1 MLTAICMNPAIDRTV
16 TVPSLQI
23 GAVNR
28 IASVRHDVGGK
39 GVNVA
44 ITAKRLGVESFVLGC
59 AGKEGME
66 RVINRLSAEKIDSA
80 FLPLD
85 GSVRTNTKIVA
96 LQPHCVTEL
105 NEQGAPMN
113 AQQMQEFL
121 AMAEKRIQG
130 SDYVVLTGS
139 LPPNAPKDTYRAL
152 IECLPEC
159 RCVLDSSGETLLQ
172 GLKAHPFLIKPNQ
185 HELHETLGCPCETL
199 AQVREAAKKL
209 IEMGTENVLVSLGA
223 DGAMWVT
230 WDAVMFAPAMPVT
243 VSSTVGAGD
252 AMVGGVMAGFIK
264 TGDIRQAFAY
274 GVAAGSATVMTEG
287 TQLIRPDVFETLLPQ
302 VKIQD
307 V

>member
-28 IASVRHDVGGK
+28 IASVRQDVGGK

-44 ITAKRLGVESFVLGC
+44 ITAKRLGIESFVLGC

-66 RVINRLSAEKIDSA
+66 RVKNRLSAEQIGSA
-80 FLPLD
+80 FLSLD
-85 GSVRTNTKIVA
+85 GAVRTNTKIVVM
-96 LQPHCVTEL
+96 QPHCVTEL
-105 NEQGAPMN
+105 NEQGAPIN
-113 AQQMQEFL
+113 AQQMQDFL
-121 AMAEKRIQG
+121 VMAKKYVHSG
-130 SDYVVLTGS
+130 DSVVLTGS
-139 LPPNAPKDTYRAL
+139 LPPNAPKDTYRVL
-152 IECLPEC
+152 MERLPEC
-159 RCVLDSSGETLLQ
+159 RCVLDVSGETLLQ

-185 HELHETLGCPCETL
+185 HELHETLGYPCDTL
-199 AQVREAAKKL
+199 AQVRAAAMKL
-209 IEMGTENVLVSLGA
+209 IGMGAENVLVSLGA
-223 DGAMWVT
+223 DGAMWVMR
-230 WDAVMFAPAMPVT
+230 DAAMVAPAMPVT

-274 GVAAGSATVMTEG
+274 GVAAGSASVMTDG
-287 TQLIRPDVFETLLPQ
+287 TQLIQLDAFEELLPQ